1 MKRLDIIGHLGR
13 NAEIRTANNG
23 ELVANFSVAVSFG
36 KGDQKQTDW
45 FSCAL
50 WGKRSEALGQ
60 YLTTGTKVFV
70 SGKPQLRTYQKRD
83 NTTGAE
89 ITLTVD
95 FIELLGGG
103 QRQGEESDSRSTAA
117 PAGKPAAAAAGNVD
131 EDVPF

>member
-13 NAEIRTANNG
+13 NAEVRTANNG

-36 KGDQKQTDW
+36 KGEQKQTDW

-50 WGKRSEALGQ
+50 WGKRAEALSQ

-103 QRQGEESDSRSTAA
+103 QRPSDEPESRPAAA
-117 PAGKPAAAAAGNVD
+117 PAGKPASSQGNID